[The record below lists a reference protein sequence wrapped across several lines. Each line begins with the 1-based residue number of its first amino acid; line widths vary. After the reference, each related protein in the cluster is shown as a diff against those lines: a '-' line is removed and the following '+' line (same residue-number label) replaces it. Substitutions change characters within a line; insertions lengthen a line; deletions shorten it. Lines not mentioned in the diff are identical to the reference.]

1 MFPLVG
7 GADKLEKVKIFMKRE
22 RYKRVY
28 AHFRASSIGCLHSLF
43 FFQVTFN
50 HATHKKSKLT
60 NLGTAKECTNISSHS
75 RIFFLLFLYCTK
87 TMATTISPFEKNTDA
102 FTFSIM
108 DYFYNYFNVQKLFLF
123 KLKNKH
129 NL

>member
-1 MFPLVG
+1 MCTVYRGKRMFPLVG

-28 AHFRASSIGCLHSLF
+28 AHFRASRIGCLHSLF

-75 RIFFLLFLYCTK
+75 RIFLFIIFVLYQDDGYNYLTIRKEYRCFHFLNNGLFL
-87 TMATTISPFEKNTDA
+87 
-102 FTFSIM
+102 
-108 DYFYNYFNVQKLFLF
+108 QLF
-123 KLKNKH
+123 
-129 NL
+129 

>member
-28 AHFRASSIGCLHSLF
+28 AHFRASRIGCLHSLF

-75 RIFFLLFLYCTK
+75 RIFFY
-87 TMATTISPFEKNTDA
+87 
-102 FTFSIM
+102 
-108 DYFYNYFNVQKLFLF
+108 YFCLVPRRWLQLPHHSKRIQMLSLSQ
-123 KLKNKH
+123 
-129 NL
+129 